1 MNYKGNKSR
10 QKKEPFE
17 RRGKEASTLG
27 TGSVMLAVLDGHQP
41 ALLRYLSR
49 PLHLISNHLS
59 LSCIFHSITSKCFA
73 GRAVLGQGD
82 FLLCSSQR
90 AKNVRS
96 STGRWVKATDVL
108 CGSQGAISNPRSHT
122 RATFCDLV
130 KC

>member
-1 MNYKGNKSR
+1 MNYKGDKSR

-27 TGSVMLAVLDGHQP
+27 TGSVILAVLDGHQP
-41 ALLRYLSR
+41 ALLRYLSCL
-49 PLHLISNHLS
+49 LHLISNHLS
-59 LSCIFHSITSKCFA
+59 LSCIFHFITSKCFA
-73 GRAVLGQGD
+73 ARAILGQGG

-96 STGRWVKATDVL
+96 ITGRWVKVTDVF
-108 CGSQGAISNPRSHT
+108 CGSPGSVSNPQSHT
-122 RATFCDLV
+122 YAAFCDLV